1 MHIATK
7 MKTRTHN
14 GLTEVLVLINHPM
27 DTGLVRSKVT
37 HKIIPA
43 HFIKTLTVAVNHKP
57 AVINDMS
64 IAVSKDPLIAV
75 QLTHTRPGDLVTVD
89 WIDNEGMTGH
99 AQARVS

>member
-7 MKTRTHN
+7 MKTRTRH
-14 GLTEVLVLINHPM
+14 GITEVLVLVNHPM

-43 HFIKTLTVAVNHKP
+43 HFIKTLTVGLNHKP
-57 AVINDMS
+57 AIVCDLS
-64 IAVSKDPLIAV
+64 IAISKDPLIAV
-75 QLTHTRPGDLVTVD
+75 QLPHAKSGDLVTVE

-99 AQARVS
+99 AETHVS

>member
-7 MKTRTHN
+7 MKTRTRH
-14 GLTEVLVLINHPM
+14 GLTEVLVLVNHPM

-43 HFIKTLTVAVNHKP
+43 HFIKTLTIAVNHKP
-57 AVINDMS
+57 AIICDLS
-64 IAVSKDPLIAV
+64 IAISKDPLIAV
-75 QLTHTRPGDLVTVD
+75 QLPHAKSGDLVTVN

-99 AQARVS
+99 AQAHVS

>member
-7 MKTRTHN
+7 MKTRTQN
-14 GLTEVLVLINHPM
+14 GITEVLVLVNHPM

-43 HFIKTLTVAVNHKP
+43 HFIKTLTIAVNHKP
-57 AVINDMS
+57 AVITDMS
-64 IAVSKDPLIAV
+64 IAISKDPLIAV
-75 QLTHTRPGDLVTVD
+75 KLVHAKSGDLVTVD

-99 AQARVS
+99 AQTHVS